1 MKTLTRKIHMRN
13 QLGLHLR
20 PASEISRMALAYEA
34 KITLLKSSDS
44 ADIHSIFDI
53 LILGVMCGDPLEL
66 SAVGHDAEDALNEIG
81 GFLESYRDIEIQGK
95 APPKC
100 DRDSRAA

>member
-1 MKTLTRKIHMRN
+1 MRN

-20 PASEISRMALAYEA
+20 PASEISRIALSYEA

-53 LILGVMCGDPLEL
+53 LILGVMYGDTLEL
-66 SAVGHDAEDALNEIG
+66 SAVGRDAEDALNEISE
-81 GFLESYRDIEIQGK
+81 FLESYKDIEIQSK
-95 APPKC
+95 VPPPC
-100 DRDSRAA
+100 DLDSRAA